1 MSKFFHLLMVSIL
14 QSDEALSNLKEV
26 AVWLIW
32 GKVSVE
38 HKALICADL
47 LLRWK
52 NFEWVFDEL
61 ASRFVKDG

>member
-1 MSKFFHLLMVSIL
+1 MVTIL

-26 AVWLIW
+26 AIWLIW
-32 GKVSVE
+32 GEVSVE
-38 HKALICADL
+38 HEALIRTDL

-61 ASRFVKDG
+61 ASCLVQDG